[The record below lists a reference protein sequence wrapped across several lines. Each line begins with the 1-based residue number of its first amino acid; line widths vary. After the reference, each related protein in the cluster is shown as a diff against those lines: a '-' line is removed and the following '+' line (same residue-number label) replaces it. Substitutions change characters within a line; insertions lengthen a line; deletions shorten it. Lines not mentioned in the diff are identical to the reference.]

1 MRVVQC
7 FICCLWIFSY
17 NFYCNDSNNTT
28 SSIKN
33 FANGILDKFS
43 NMISDDGSVSDG
55 TSFISNSSNA
65 NISSNQS
72 LIQQGITALGN
83 TVSSI
88 ANITTNI
95 SNVASQVSSLTNVG
109 SVSSV
114 KNSISSSNKM
124 FNVVNAISGQESNL
138 KTTVSSIVESLK
150 TSIASTVS
158 KLNDSKII
166 ESSDVSVIKS
176 SLEENLN
183 AIKSNI
189 GEKLVGKINSINSAN
204 SPLLEKLKSGLN
216 TCVVSL
222 TSNSINEA
230 TEAIKNI
237 TAEFVELSNKIIDN
251 GVGAVAGSV
260 AEMVLSNEDLK
271 KQAEE
276 LLSEKLLLMKNLGV
290 SEEQIAK
297 VQEIYDSTLK
307 GTLEKVVLGDYA
319 GATADLTARKE
330 ELKEYL
336 GENVESFSNS
346 IEDKKQELTAT
357 LLEKTGLSD
366 TEVGNAV
373 EEVTKT
379 INVGSIAE
387 KVLSG
392 DIESVKEEVTNTVH
406 QVQEVAAAN
415 AESLINSAGE
425 NLANKILEKTGL
437 KENSIASSLLSG
449 AINSLNLGG
458 LASSL
463 ISGGI
468 KGLKTTA
475 SDTINNIKSNLTQ
488 ENIQNKVTE
497 VVSNVMEQND
507 TMSNI
512 QGQIRKWGESLK
524 ASFNNSSIGITAIG
538 TALTAIVDSAVTNG
552 NEGAITAVNQIL
564 QGDVNGGLTALK
576 NSGLSLVDSSISTSI
591 KVAESLI
598 TSGIE
603 NISEKINSTIEK
615 AGDKVSEYENII
627 EADGKNETD
636 NNKKRMQDYIDYLNT
651 DEGDVE
657 IAEKEKISEEELAE
671 RESYKLHESIIAEE
685 EMSHKEAAIHNKKT
699 TSNTVG
705 NSTN

>member
-1 MRVVQC
+1 MLMKMRVIQC
-7 FICCLWIFSY
+7 FICCLWIFPY
-17 NFYCNDSNNTT
+17 NFYCNENNNTT
-28 SSIKN
+28 NTIKN

-43 NMISDDGSVSDG
+43 NMISDDGNISDG
-55 TSFISNSSNA
+55 TSVISNSSNS
-65 NISSNQS
+65 NVSSNQS
-72 LIQQGITALGN
+72 TIQQGITILGN
-83 TVSSI
+83 NI

-95 SNVASQVSSLTNVG
+95 SNVTSQISSNVG
-109 SVSSV
+109 SALSI
-114 KNSISSSNKM
+114 KNSMSAYNKVSNIANTISE
-124 FNVVNAISGQESNL
+124 QDSNL

-150 TSIASTVS
+150 SSISNTVS

-166 ESSDVSVIKS
+166 ESSDVTVIKS

-183 AIKSNI
+183 VIKSNI
-189 GEKLVGKINSINSAN
+189 GERLVDKINSINSAN
-204 SPLLEKLKSGLN
+204 SPLLDNLKSELSACIVG
-216 TCVVSL
+216 L
-222 TSNSINEA
+222 TSNSVNDM

-237 TAEFVELSNKIIDN
+237 TAEFVEVSNKIIDN
-251 GVGAVAGSV
+251 GAGAVAGSV
-260 AEMVLSNEDLK
+260 AGMVLSNEDLK

-290 SEEQIAK
+290 SDEQIAK
-297 VQEIYDSTLK
+297 VQKIYDSTVK
-307 GTLEKVVLGDYA
+307 STLEKVVLGDYA

-336 GENVESFSNS
+336 GENVENFSNS
-346 IEDKKQELTAT
+346 IEEKKQELTTT
-357 LLEKTGLSD
+357 LLESTGLND
-366 TEVGNAV
+366 TEIGKAV

-475 SDTINNIKSNLTQ
+475 SDTINDIKSNLTQ

-497 VVSNVMEQND
+497 VVSNVMTQND
-507 TMSNI
+507 TMSNV
-512 QGQIRKWGESLK
+512 QGQIKNWGESLK
-524 ASFNNSSIGITAIG
+524 TSINNSSIGITAVG
-538 TALTAIVDSAVTNG
+538 TALTTIVDSAVANG

-564 QGDVNGGLTALK
+564 QGDVNGGFTALK

-591 KVAESLI
+591 KVAESLV

-603 NISEKINSTIEK
+603 TVNEKINGTIEQV
-615 AGDKVSEYENII
+615 ADKTSEYENII
-627 EADGKNETD
+627 EVDGKNETD
-636 NNKKRMQDYIDYLNT
+636 NNKKNIQDYIDRLNIE
-651 DEGDVE
+651 EGDTE
-657 IAEKEKISEEELAE
+657 IVEKERISEEELAE
-671 RESYKLHESIIAEE
+671 RESYNLHESIIAEE

>member
-1 MRVVQC
+1 MRVIQC
-7 FICCLWIFSY
+7 FICCLWILS
-17 NFYCNDSNNTT
+17 NNLYCNENNNTT
-28 SSIKN
+28 STIKN

-43 NMISDDGSVSDG
+43 NMISDDGSISDG
-55 TSFISNSSNA
+55 ASFISNPSNS

-72 LIQQGITALGN
+72 AVQQGITALGN
-83 TVSSI
+83 TVSSV

-95 SNVASQVSSLTNVG
+95 SNVASQVSSLTNAG

-114 KNSISSSNKM
+114 KNSIPSSNKV
-124 FNVVNAISGQESNL
+124 FNVVNVISGQDPNL

-150 TSIASTVS
+150 TSISNTVS

-183 AIKSNI
+183 VIRSNI
-189 GEKLVGKINSINSAN
+189 GEKLVDKVNSINSAN
-204 SPLLEKLKSGLN
+204 STLLEKLKSGLN

-222 TSNSINEA
+222 TSNSVNEA
-230 TEAIKNI
+230 TEAIKSI
-237 TAEFVELSNKIIDN
+237 TAEFVELSNKVIDN

-297 VQEIYDSTLK
+297 VQEIYDSTVK
-307 GTLEKVVLGDYA
+307 STLEKVALGDYA
-319 GATADLTARKE
+319 GATADLTAQKE

-346 IEDKKQELTAT
+346 IEEKKQELTAT
-357 LLEKTGLSD
+357 LLEKTGISD
-366 TEVGNAV
+366 AEVGNAV

-392 DIESVKEEVTNTVH
+392 DIESVREEVTNTMH

-425 NLANKILEKTGL
+425 NLANKVLEKTGL

-449 AINSLNLGG
+449 AINSLNLSG
-458 LASSL
+458 LTSSL

-475 SDTINNIKSNLTQ
+475 SDTINNIKSNITR

-497 VVSNVMEQND
+497 VVSSVMEQNG
-507 TMSNI
+507 TISNV
-512 QGQIRKWGESLK
+512 QGQIKNWGESLK
-524 ASFNNSSIGITAIG
+524 TSINNSSIGITAVG
-538 TALTAIVDSAVTNG
+538 TALTTIVDSAVANG

-564 QGDVNGGLTALK
+564 QGDVSGGITALK

-603 NISEKINSTIEK
+603 NVNEKINGTIEK
-615 AGDKVSEYENII
+615 VVGKASEYENII
-627 EADGKNETD
+627 AEDKKNETND
-636 NNKKRMQDYIDYLNT
+636 NKKSMQDYIDHLNT
-651 DEGDVE
+651 EVADIE
-657 IAEKEKISEEELAE
+657 IAEKERISEEELAE
-671 RESYKLHESIIAEE
+671 MESYKLHESIIAEE

-699 TSNTVG
+699 TSNTGG